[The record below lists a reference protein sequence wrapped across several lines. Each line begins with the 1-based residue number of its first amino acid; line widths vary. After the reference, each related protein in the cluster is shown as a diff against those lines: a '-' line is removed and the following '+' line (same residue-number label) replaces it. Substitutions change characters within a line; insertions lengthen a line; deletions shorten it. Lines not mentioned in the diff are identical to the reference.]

1 MTKLNV
7 PDRVLNEI
15 VAFAERHAVERVV
28 LFGSRARGS
37 HTRRSDVDLAVQGG
51 DFDAFYWDVK
61 EKTHSLLSFDV
72 VDLDREASEE
82 LKREIEREGITVY
95 EKARNFSRSL
105 NVLKGADFEFANENE
120 IYRTGVVGQFNLT
133 FELAWKAL
141 QQALREH
148 GAESADSGSPR
159 EILQLGYKFG
169 FVDDSAVWLAM
180 LKKRNS
186 SAHIYNEDE
195 IDETVLMIRDS
206 FIPAFVLLERTLKQ
220 KLGGDGGPD
229 GGTPD
234 SRSRAELR

>member
-51 DFDAFYWDVK
+51 DFDAFFWDVK

-95 EKARNFSRSL
+95 EKAR
-105 NVLKGADFEFANENE
+105 
-120 IYRTGVVGQFNLT
+120 
-133 FELAWKAL
+133 
-141 QQALREH
+141 
-148 GAESADSGSPR
+148 
-159 EILQLGYKFG
+159 
-169 FVDDSAVWLAM
+169 
-180 LKKRNS
+180 
-186 SAHIYNEDE
+186 
-195 IDETVLMIRDS
+195 
-206 FIPAFVLLERTLKQ
+206 
-220 KLGGDGGPD
+220 
-229 GGTPD
+229 
-234 SRSRAELR
+234 